1 MCDLPQTGIIRRY
14 QAPNPGMP
22 MRSFPPLASLLLLTP
37 LSVLAQDLPVDS
49 IRVET
54 GVQAAWLGR
63 QALSGLPRDSVTITR
78 PGEPART
85 FTGLPLRAVLALGG
99 YAPGRLRGPALA
111 SAFRVGARDG
121 YVVAFG
127 VAELDPALVGHAML
141 LAFAVDGA
149 PLSAEDGPWRLVI
162 PSDEHGARW
171 VRQVNSVSVEAGP
184 RRAAP
189 ATGGS

>member
-1 MCDLPQTGIIRRY
+1 
-14 QAPNPGMP
+14 
-22 MRSFPPLASLLLLTP
+22 MRSVPLLASLLLLSSLP
-37 LSVLAQDLPVDS
+37 AVAQDLPSDS
-49 IRVET
+49 IRIET
-54 GVQAAWLGR
+54 GEQAVWLGR

-78 PGEPART
+78 PGEPPRT
-85 FTGLPLRAVLALGG
+85 FSGFPLRAVLALGG

-127 VAELDPALVGHAML
+127 VAELDSALVGHAML

-162 PSDEHGARW
+162 RSDQHGARW